1 MRKRPWWRVDGG
13 DEVRNHPSLPFAFR
27 VSGLKDAGGR
37 HEVLDVLTQNLVLRL
52 ELEVFLFHGIHS
64 CREI

>member
-1 MRKRPWWRVDGG
+1 MPG
-13 DEVRNHPSLPFAFR
+13 RNPPLLPFAFG

-37 HEVLDVLTQNLVLRL
+37 HEVLDVLTQNLVLGL
-52 ELEVFLFHGIHS
+52 EFEVFLFYGVDA

>member
-1 MRKRPWWRVDGG
+1 MDCNGPVQG
-13 DEVRNHPSLPFAFR
+13 EVRKPPLLPFAFG

-37 HEVLDVLTQNLVLRL
+37 HEVLDVLTQNLVLGL
-52 ELEVFLFHGIHS
+52 ELEVFLFHGVHS